1 MNQRNRYQ
9 AFVRAAETGDAG
21 RIVAI
26 VRTHPELHTVEGDEG
41 GLLSVLYH
49 SAPHLFEAAFAAG
62 LSPDSSDV
70 LTIPLLHQAAADGN
84 ESLVALA
91 LRYGADVERRSKQG
105 ESALGYAIFTVA
117 PVRRSRSRPGG
128 RERERHRRKSGW
140 APLDATRSMHGRGD
154 RGIPGATRGEA
165 NDREVRRVTGALK
178 RTV

>member
-9 AFVRAAETGDAG
+9 AFVRAAEAGDAG

-26 VRTHPELHTVEGDEG
+26 VRAHPELHTVEGDEG

-62 LSPDSSDV
+62 LSPDCTEV

-91 LRYGADVERRSKQG
+91 LQYGADVERRSKEG
-105 ESALGYAIFTVA
+105 ESALGYAIAWSHLSV
-117 PVRRSRSRPGG
+117 VRALVQAGANVNGIEESLDGLR
-128 RERERHRRKSGW
+128 W
-140 APLDATRSMHGRGD
+140 MPLAACTDAAIEEFLVQR
-154 RGIPGATRGEA
+154 GATRTIETAEG
-165 NDREVRRVTGALK
+165 
-178 RTV
+178 